1 MTIPPN
7 NSAAKKVETI
17 REASMSKDVRQP
29 KAPGH
34 CKTIGSRLAGSDGE
48 EILSLQERTDP
59 MFPQRGRG
67 G

>member
-1 MTIPPN
+1 MRAH
-7 NSAAKKVETI
+7 S
-17 REASMSKDVRQP
+17 SDLSKDVWQP
-29 KAPGH
+29 KASGH